1 MQNKLF
7 GTDGIRGIWKENITP
22 ELAYEIGKAVSVV
35 FKRENAE
42 NLIVVGKDTRLSC
55 DSLWSALSAGITAMG
70 FNVILLDVVPTACV
84 PFSIKYH
91 KANAGIMI
99 TASHNP
105 AEHNGF
111 KFFNGNGF
119 KISEEQEDHIEYVI
133 KNSCDYVIFNHNKIG
148 RIEHNRKSVD
158 EYIKF
163 LKREL
168 KSSKTVKVCFDTAN
182 GCAGEIVK
190 EVFSSFNKT
199 IINCEPNG
207 LNTNLGCGA
216 NHIEVLSAFMQDAD
230 FDIGF
235 AFDGDSDRVNVCLR
249 GGKVVS
255 GEEIIYQLAKF
266 YPKEEIVITKM
277 ANMALYNLFQKEG
290 RKVIITDVGEKPI
303 LTEMLK
309 NNVKLGCENNGH
321 YMLLDLTTTSD
332 GILAAC
338 KILSLFISEGDLK
351 SEYEP
356 YYQRQKNL
364 PVKDKFAVMNSSE
377 VKSAIELCESL
388 ILEDGR
394 ILVRPSGT
402 ENVIRILVEGKN
414 KKLVDEITDKLIET
428 VSKI

>member
-1 MQNKLF
+1 
-7 GTDGIRGIWKENITP
+7 
-22 ELAYEIGKAVSVV
+22 
-35 FKRENAE
+35 
-42 NLIVVGKDTRLSC
+42 
-55 DSLWSALSAGITAMG
+55 
-70 FNVILLDVVPTACV
+70 
-84 PFSIKYH
+84 
-91 KANAGIMI
+91 
-99 TASHNP
+99 
-105 AEHNGF
+105 
-111 KFFNGNGF
+111 
-119 KISEEQEDHIEYVI
+119 
-133 KNSCDYVIFNHNKIG
+133 
-148 RIEHNRKSVD
+148 
-158 EYIKF
+158 
-163 LKREL
+163 
-168 KSSKTVKVCFDTAN
+168 
-182 GCAGEIVK
+182 
-190 EVFSSFNKT
+190 
-199 IINCEPNG
+199 
-207 LNTNLGCGA
+207 
-216 NHIEVLSAFMQDAD
+216 
-230 FDIGF
+230 
-235 AFDGDSDRVNVCLR
+235 
-249 GGKVVS
+249 
-255 GEEIIYQLAKF
+255 
-266 YPKEEIVITKM
+266 M

-364 PVKDKFAVMNSSE
+364 PVKDKFAVMNSSD